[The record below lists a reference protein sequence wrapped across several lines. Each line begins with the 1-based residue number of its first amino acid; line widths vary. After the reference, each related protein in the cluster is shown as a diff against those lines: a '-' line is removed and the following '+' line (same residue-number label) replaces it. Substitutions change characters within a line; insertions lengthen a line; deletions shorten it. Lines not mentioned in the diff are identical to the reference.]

1 MIISW
6 KHKGLRA
13 FYETGSTKGICA
25 DHAKRL
31 RRVLFILESAERWG
45 DLEIPGWRFHR
56 LQGDLS
62 DYWSV
67 RISGNWRIIFRM
79 IDTHVELVDYLDYH

>member
-13 FYETGSTKGICA
+13 FYETGTTKGICT

-31 RRVLFILESAERWG
+31 RRALHILENAEHWSEF
-45 DLEIPGWRFHR
+45 EIPGWHFHR
-56 LQGDLS
+56 LVGDLS
-62 DYWSV
+62 GYWAV

-79 IDTHVELVDYLDYH
+79 IGTDVELVDYLDYH